1 MTNPAKDPN
10 ALPDVTLDRVI
21 AAMKTFDIEFEPVTG
36 RTDAATANL
45 NGLPCMFAVLDSVAI
60 VRCDV
65 PTDAEYAKADAGLF
79 LAANQINSVAM
90 GASAVITDFDGML
103 LVRTE
108 SDIPCAAG
116 MNDEQLASALRA
128 SVDGVINAQNAM
140 VAAAEEMAKLGS
152 ESAAQAGEGNTE
164 SAE

>member
-21 AAMKTFDIEFEPVTG
+21 AAMKTFDIELEPVTG

-65 PTDAEYAKADAGLF
+65 PVSYTHLTLPTKA
-79 LAANQINSVAM
+79 
-90 GASAVITDFDGML
+90 
-103 LVRTE
+103 
-108 SDIPCAAG
+108 
-116 MNDEQLASALRA
+116 
-128 SVDGVINAQNAM
+128 
-140 VAAAEEMAKLGS
+140 
-152 ESAAQAGEGNTE
+152 
-164 SAE
+164 